1 MPAFCK
7 TGCSKNMN
15 KTYLVCAAFSLAG
28 LLLLSTGCATNTDV
42 HRLYN
47 QVSEL
52 EKENQE
58 LESSLD
64 SLIEDLGSDRAEG
77 YDIRQQ
83 FANQDAELDNLRSE
97 MRSLSGEIEE
107 AEHRTSEN
115 LKSLRGDLEEIEEE
129 LGDLSGRADSYDK
142 RISRLEK
149 FMGMEKYD
157 ESESDKDADKDKD
170 SSKDAGLEELDE
182 DELYSTAKQAYDEG
196 DHETAVEG
204 FELFLE
210 KFSDSDR
217 ADNARFWIGEV
228 YFAEKWFEKAI
239 LEYEEV
245 IKEYP
250 DGNKVPGAYLKQGMA
265 FEKLGETD
273 NARLVFQTLREKY
286 PDSNEAEIA
295 GRQLAVMEE

>member
-1 MPAFCK
+1 
-7 TGCSKNMN
+7 MN
-15 KTYLVCAAFSLAG
+15 KTYFVCAAFSLAG
-28 LLLLSTGCATNTDV
+28 LLLFSTGCATNTDV
-42 HRLYN
+42 HRLYDRL
-47 QVSEL
+47 SEL
-52 EKENQE
+52 EDENRE
-58 LESSLD
+58 MESSFD
-64 SLIEDLGSDRAEG
+64 SLKEDLGSDRAEG

-83 FANQDAELDNLRSE
+83 FAGQDAEVDNLRSE
-97 MRSLSGEIEE
+97 MRSISGEIEE
-107 AEHRTSEN
+107 AEYRTSKN
-115 LKSLRGDLEEIEEE
+115 LKSLRGDLEEIEEK
-129 LGDLSGRADSYDK
+129 LGDLSGRAESFDE

-149 FMGMEKYD
+149 FMGMEKD
-157 ESESDKDADKDKD
+157 EESESSGDSGSSQDAD
-170 SSKDAGLEELDE
+170 LEELDE
-182 DELYSTAKQAYDEG
+182 EKLYSTAKKAYDEG

-210 KFSDSDR
+210 KFADSDR

-273 NARLVFQTLREKY
+273 NAKLVFQTLSEKY

-295 GRQLAVMEE
+295 GRQLAIMED